1 MAVGVFGLQVAYKLK
16 RTELL
21 STDDTHGWFGGL
33 HRIDFSNDSVVASTR
48 GGLSAGGNRMA
59 ATGNSNYGWF
69 GGGYTGPSSFGGT
82 PISTVTRIDFSNDF
96 VAAPVRGSL
105 TRARRNLAATGNFN
119 FGWFGGGYTSLTPN
133 GPQTIVDRIDF
144 SNDSQISSPRG
155 PLSLQRYNLA
165 ATGNSNFGWFGGG
178 TVGGVTPSVP
188 QGPAHSTVQRID
200 FSNDSAIA
208 SPRGPLSEARIYQ
221 WLATGNSNYGWF
233 SGAYSTSVTRID
245 FANDSEISSNRGP
258 LNAARGYSPAAATGN
273 SNYGWFAGG
282 PSPIDRID
290 FSNDLS
296 IASSRGQIS
305 GGLADSATSGR
316 ATGPSI
322 KLQKAGNFGWF
333 GGGFTPSPSTPV
345 STTQRIDFSNDSVA
359 SSPRGPLSLA
369 RTTLAATGNSN
380 YGWFGGGNT
389 PTSVS
394 RVDRIDFS
402 NDFVT
407 ASMRGSLTGA
417 RGYLGGATG
426 NSNFGWFGGGSP
438 GPLLIV
444 DRIDFSNDLST
455 SSPRGL
461 LRIVRSESAAT
472 GNFNYGWFG
481 GGRSTFFVSS
491 IDRIDFSNDSAISL
505 LRGQLTDT
513 KIGLTA
519 TGNSNFGWFGG
530 GFSPTSSQPV
540 GSTDRINFSND
551 TAAASLRVFL
561 TARRGLAASGNS
573 NYGWFSGG
581 FPAFT
586 TTITERIDFSN
597 DTTVTP
603 RGPLVA
609 ARAYMA
615 ATSNTPIG

>member
-21 STDDTHGWFGGL
+21 STDDTHGWFGTYGSVS
-33 HRIDFSNDSVVASTR
+33 RMDFSNDSMGAQPR
-48 GGLSAGGNRMA
+48 GSVNIKSKGA

-69 GGGYTGPSSFGGT
+69 GGGYTGFGGSST
-82 PISTVTRIDFSNDF
+82 P
-96 VAAPVRGSL
+96 
-105 TRARRNLAATGNFN
+105 
-119 FGWFGGGYTSLTPN
+119 TSL
-133 GPQTIVDRIDF
+133 VDRIDF
-144 SNDSQISSPRG
+144 SNDSATSLSRG
-155 PLSLQRYNLA
+155 VIRSRRALA

-178 TVGGVTPSVP
+178 F
-188 QGPAHSTVQRID
+188 STVSPFSGNISVIDRIDFSNDSLSASPRGLLNVARFSLAATGNSNFGWFGGGSAGPIPAPVAVSTVDRID
-200 FSNDSAIA
+200 FSNDSATA
-208 SPRGPLSEARIYQ
+208 SPRGNLSLEMSNLAATGNSNYGWFGGSGSLVNRIDFSNDSATA
-221 WLATGNSNYGWF
+221 LPRGLLGSSRPVATGNSNYGWF
-233 SGAYSTSVTRID
+233 SGGYTPVT
-245 FANDSEISSNRGP
+245 
-258 LNAARGYSPAAATGN
+258 
-273 SNYGWFAGG
+273 
-282 PSPIDRID
+282 IDRID

-296 IASSRGQIS
+296 AASPRGPLQAS
-305 GGLADSATSGR
+305 TDVATSGR

-333 GGGFTPSPSTPV
+333 GGGFTPSPLSPV

-380 YGWFGGGNT
+380 CGWFGGGNT

-426 NSNFGWFGGGSP
+426 NSNYGGFGGGSP

-444 DRIDFSNDLST
+444 DRIDFSNDLTT

-481 GGRSTFFVSS
+481 GGRSTVFVSS

-513 KIGLTA
+513 KNGLTA
-519 TGNSNFGWFGG
+519 TGNSNYGWFGG
-530 GFSPTSSQPV
+530 GFSPISSQPV